1 MGYPKLGYTTGKQLQ
16 VHQQIPPKTLND
28 LPLPYSSMMF
38 FSEVQYLQ

>member
-16 VHQQIPPKTLND
+16 VHQQIPKTLND